1 MTKIPTFD
9 AEHFF
14 PAQNLLGEGKL
25 WYHGLGI
32 ANVIGVLWDSRTQ
45 LLHWVDIDKAEVHT

>member
-25 WYHGLGI
+25 AG
-32 ANVIGVLWDSRTQ
+32 SRGGRS
-45 LLHWVDIDKAEVHT
+45 

>member
-1 MTKIPTFD
+1 MTNIPTFD

-25 WYHGLGI
+25 YSLS
-32 ANVIGVLWDSRTQ
+32 NRKQ
-45 LLHWVDIDKAEVHT
+45 LT

>member
-25 WYHGLGI
+25 M
-32 ANVIGVLWDSRTQ
+32 VL
-45 LLHWVDIDKAEVHT
+45 LPVLHS